1 MAVVWLSFR
10 IIVQEKDEMNV
21 KSEIKNLCRQI
32 VENFNPQKIILFGS
46 HAYGKPNADSD
57 VDLLVVMPFEGSDS
71 QKAVEILLNLERTV
85 PLDLLVRTS
94 EQSRERIEMEDFFM
108 HEIIEQGKV
117 LYESDNTGMDQQS

>member
-57 VDLLVVMPFEGSDS
+57 VDLLVVMPFEGSD
-71 QKAVEILLNLERTV
+71 
-85 PLDLLVRTS
+85 
-94 EQSRERIEMEDFFM
+94 
-108 HEIIEQGKV
+108 
-117 LYESDNTGMDQQS
+117 